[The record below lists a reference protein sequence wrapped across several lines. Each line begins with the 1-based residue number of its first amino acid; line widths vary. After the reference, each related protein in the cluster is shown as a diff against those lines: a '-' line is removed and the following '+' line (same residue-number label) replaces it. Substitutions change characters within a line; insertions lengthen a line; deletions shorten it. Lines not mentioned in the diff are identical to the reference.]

1 MYSPF
6 MSLIVFFNVTI
17 SSSFDLIIVF
27 KSELLSSPEGSE
39 SSRSRINLQKKA
51 IIMFSY
57 IVSFLLLYQ

>member
-27 KSELLSSPEGSE
+27 KSELALISEGSE